1 MKGIKQRGIGIESC
15 DYCRKWWLFN
25 GNNVLNIATAAAA
38 TDGEVKVFCTFEGL
52 NLIHKEVHKQ
62 LVSYTLRKMLT

>member
-1 MKGIKQRGIGIESC
+1 
-15 DYCRKWWLFN
+15 
-25 GNNVLNIATAAAA
+25 VLNIATAAAA